1 MISVLISFSRI
12 TILSFILVFTLIDLI
27 QIFEFKLGEVVSGI
41 LTTIQ
46 AVMVVLFL
54 INTSVILYLVK
65 EEPAILL
72 LLVLQLLLF
81 AAIGL
86 TINRLTIPPSKALI
100 NNVLLFL
107 SMSFIF
113 LESRLCPIVQTAIT
127 SFEFMEHLEE
137 P

>member
-27 QIFEFKLGEVVSGI
+27 QIFEFKLGEVASGI

-86 TINRLTIPPSKALI
+86 TINRLTIPPKRKP
-100 NNVLLFL
+100 
-107 SMSFIF
+107 
-113 LESRLCPIVQTAIT
+113 SRLTIRQRLRPKRCTT
-127 SFEFMEHLEE
+127 R
-137 P
+137 